1 MMVRRSAAFF
11 LQSLRF
17 FRPHVIAPS
26 GGGLPCT
33 PTRDLPGCFDHSR
46 ALQYR
51 RNEHEQGSGLGSRD
65 QVIELIELCKESER

>member
-33 PTRDLPGCFDHSR
+33 PTRDLPGCYD
-46 ALQYR
+46 LQYR
-51 RNEHEQGSGLGSRD
+51 RNEHEHGSGLGSRD
-65 QVIELIELCKESER
+65 QVIELIELRKEAER